1 MKYIKFYMGVITLC
15 ISQIGGAAQPLG
27 FDNEPKAAP
36 NSLSPTKASEDCIGS
51 LWNRLDGQ
59 MFNIVGHA
67 ETTYVIS
74 VLAGQDIVN
83 THELTYFS
91 QYPDANKE
99 LDAIVNAVKNK
110 IPSESNK
117 FTQDI
122 VTKLHSLH
130 GGDSE
135 KIKQRRTEVENGIK
149 NNLKKTDDVWK
160 AGLLIHTLGDTY
172 AHTYKKFWTND
183 EVAYGPATGHL
194 GDSIFGEDPDSVT
207 SPKTK
212 VKYLAYIDN
221 LFAILKT
228 DKADVKR
235 FKDFKT
241 KVKNTKC
248 KDDICFSNEVL
259 EFNNKMDRYDRCMN
273 KFMTPLTR
281 PQVQEVMDQI
291 KD

>member
-1 MKYIKFYMGVITLC
+1 MKYIRIYIGAIMLC
-15 ISQIGGAAQPLG
+15 ISQIGIAVQPLESE
-27 FDNEPKAAP
+27 NVPIAVPKT
-36 NSLSPTKASEDCIGS
+36 LSPTEASKGCVAS
-51 LWNRLDGQ
+51 LLNQLDQ
-59 MFNIVGHA
+59 RKFNIVGHA

-74 VLAGQDIVN
+74 DLAGQDIVN
-83 THELTYFS
+83 THELTFFS

-99 LDAIVNAVKNK
+99 LDAIVNAAKNK

-117 FTQDI
+117 FTNDI

-130 GGDSE
+130 GGGSE
-135 KIKQRRTEVENGIK
+135 KIKQRRTEVENAIK
-149 NNLKKTDDVWK
+149 NNLKKPEEIWK
-160 AGLLIHTLGDTY
+160 AGLLIHSLGDTY
-172 AHTYKKFWTND
+172 AHTHKKFWTNE

-194 GDSIFGEDPDSVT
+194 ADSIFGEDPDLIT

-221 LFAILKT
+221 LFSILKT
-228 DKADVKR
+228 DKADILR
-235 FKDFKT
+235 FEDLKT

-248 KDDICFSNEVL
+248 KNDTCFSKEVL
-259 EFNNKMDRYDRCMN
+259 KFDNRMNSFNNCMN
-273 KFMTPLTR
+273 IFMKPLTR